1 MANTPTSWSLTQNP
15 PIGNYGTKVDK
26 RLTTITP
33 TNPSGYTRLSTTST
47 DPVIQNMEYAIDI
60 NGNVKYQYTN
70 ATGRQIQY
78 NNIQEMVSV
87 QSGPNQINNWDPNR
101 TTTLFKNSLQTNLTQ
116 RTQNIII
123 NQTSQPSPIATPT
136 PAAGAQTPAAGAP
149 PPPTLPTPDNP
160 TILPKNPQTTG
171 SAGNHRYP
179 KTMNTSGEKQDVIT
193 FTQRVYTPP
202 SGLSGTG
209 NPGGTLLGS
218 KEQKG
223 TILGT
228 VTLPIQPT
236 ISDSNSVSWQQDT
249 LNPLEMAGI
258 QFSES
263 FIKNGLTGGKDAIDI
278 ILSTLGP
285 EQENLKQAIISASVG
300 AAIGKNVL
308 ARTTGAILNPNIEL
322 LFNTPTLRTFS
333 YRFQLSAREKDDTE
347 QIQKII
353 RFFKKGMAVRRS
365 ISELFLLTPNIFEIQ
380 YRYKEQSSDHPYINK
395 IKTCALT
402 NFQVDYTP
410 TGSYMTFDED
420 GSMVSYVINLT
431 FEELQPIYQDE
442 YDTLPAASI
451 GY

>member
-1 MANTPTSWSLTQNP
+1 MANTPTSWSLTKNP

-26 RLTTITP
+26 RLTTITS
-33 TNPSGYTRLSTTST
+33 TNRSGYTRLSTTST
-47 DPVIQNMEYAIDI
+47 DPVIQNMKYAIDI
-60 NGNVKYQYTN
+60 IGNVTYEYTN
-70 ATGRQIQY
+70 ATGRKIQY

-101 TTTLFKNSLQTNLTQ
+101 TTKLFKNSLQTNLTQ

-136 PAAGAQTPAAGAP
+136 PAAGAPTPAAGAP
-149 PPPTLPTPDNP
+149 PPLTLPTPGNP
-160 TILPKNPQTTG
+160 SILPKNPQKTVG
-171 SAGNHRYP
+171 DLRYP

-193 FTQRVYTPP
+193 FMQREYTPP
-202 SGLSGTG
+202 SGLSGTN

-236 ISDSNSVSWQQDT
+236 ISDSNSVSWQQDK
-249 LNPLEMAGI
+249 LNPFEIAGLDLSSAAI
-258 QFSES
+258 RKGAAGAEDSIEKLIKTIGSEQS
-263 FIKNGLTGGKDAIDI
+263 NITKAI
-278 ILSTLGP
+278 
-285 EQENLKQAIISASVG
+285 EYAFAG

-365 ISELFLLTPNIFEIQ
+365 VSELFLLTPNIFEIQ
-380 YRYKEQSSDHPYINK
+380 YRYKEQDSDHPYINK

-410 TGSYMTFDED
+410 TGSYMTFKED